1 MILLVKPKFNSSNS
15 IQSKNQFSLKNIQ
28 ETYNK
33 LTETFVKACFQ
44 ISIVDDTNKKI
55 DICETEKQ
63 LFELYGS
70 WGYKEYLLAND
81 LVEIKEKY
89 LKNNYKNL
97 HLNCII
103 KLYYTTTIK
112 FHLNSQYSF
121 DEGCYELLKSFKSL
135 NRFQNFKVSTKAK
148 KNLFLLE
155 NFKYDFINSLKFDLS
170 YLYKTAHMYDVIIQV
185 PVELNNDI
193 SSDITPSSKKF
204 KSFKVHK
211 LILSMRSIIFEQ
223 MFNYPT
229 SYKTIDAIQII
240 DFNAFIVNI
249 FLKYLYIDSIE
260 FDDELLSD
268 GGSDDEDGNCDN
280 NDNDDTN
287 SLNSSTVCLSKLDK
301 YEFYINTFIE
311 LFKIADKYCVY
322 KLKNLCEMK
331 LITEINNK
339 NLVHLLIISH
349 LYNSNRLK
357 QSCFSYL
364 AKNLDIIVKQKKNLS
379 YLEAH
384 YPNLLAEAF
393 RVLYLKDI

>member
-1 MILLVKPKFNSSNS
+1 
-15 IQSKNQFSLKNIQ
+15 
-28 ETYNK
+28 
-33 LTETFVKACFQ
+33 
-44 ISIVDDTNKKI
+44 
-55 DICETEKQ
+55 
-63 LFELYGS
+63 
-70 WGYKEYLLAND
+70 
-81 LVEIKEKY
+81 
-89 LKNNYKNL
+89 
-97 HLNCII
+97 
-103 KLYYTTTIK
+103 
-112 FHLNSQYSF
+112 
-121 DEGCYELLKSFKSL
+121 
-135 NRFQNFKVSTKAK
+135 
-148 KNLFLLE
+148 
-155 NFKYDFINSLKFDLS
+155 
-170 YLYKTAHMYDVIIQV
+170 MYDVIIQV